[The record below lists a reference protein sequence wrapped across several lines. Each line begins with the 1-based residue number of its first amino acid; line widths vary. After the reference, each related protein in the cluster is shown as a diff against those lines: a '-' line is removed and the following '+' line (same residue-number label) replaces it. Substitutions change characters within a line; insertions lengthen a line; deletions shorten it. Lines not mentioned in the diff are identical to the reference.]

1 MKAPLTDQELETLL
15 AALES
20 DRVERKRSGADR
32 SAIRRTICAFAN
44 DLPGRAEPGV
54 LFVGVNDDGTCADLE
69 ITDGLMTTLAQ
80 MRGDGNILPQ
90 PSMVVEKR
98 TLAGCELVAVTV
110 APSAQPPVRYQGR
123 VFVKVGPTVQLAT
136 PEEERRLTER
146 RRASDLPFDMRP
158 AADASLDDLDL
169 DFVRTEYLPRAVALD
184 ILEQNRR
191 GLDAQLAGLRCL
203 TAGRPTQGALLGLGR
218 EPQRWV
224 PGAYVQFLRV
234 DGTAAT
240 DPIRDQKE
248 LTGRLNDVLRQLDEL
263 LQLNISVR
271 TEIKGGPLEARR
283 PDYPIVALQQLT
295 RNAVMHRS
303 YEGTNA
309 PVRVYWFN
317 DRVEISNPG
326 GLYGQVTGE
335 NFGKG
340 VTDYRNPLIA
350 ELMHHMGYAQ
360 RFGVGVPLAREA
372 MEKGGNP
379 PPEFD
384 LHASTVLVTLRP
396 AP

>member
-1 MKAPLTDQELETLL
+1 MGPLTDQELARLL
-15 AALES
+15 ADLES
-20 DRVERKRSGADR
+20 DRAERKRSGASR

-69 ITDGLMTTLAQ
+69 ITDDLMTTLAQ
-80 MRGDGNILPQ
+80 MRADGNILPQ

-98 TLAGCELVAVTV
+98 TVRGCELVAVTV
-110 APSAQPPVRYQGR
+110 TPSTQPPVRYQGR

-136 PEEERRLTER
+136 PEEERLLTER

-158 AADASLDDLDL
+158 VIEASLEDLDL
-169 DFVRTEYLPRAVALD
+169 DFVRSEYLPRAVALD
-184 ILEQNRR
+184 VLEQNQR

-203 TAGRPTQGALLGLGR
+203 TDGRPTQGALLGLGR
-218 EPQRWV
+218 DPQRWL

-248 LTGRLNDVLRQLDEL
+248 LTGRLNEVLRQLDEL

-271 TEIKGGPLEARR
+271 TEIKEGPLEARR

-295 RNAVMHRS
+295 RNAIMHRS

-326 GLYGQVTGE
+326 GLYGQVTRE

-340 VTDYRNPLIA
+340 ITDYRNPLVA

-360 RFGVGVPLAREA
+360 RFGVGVPLAHQA
-372 MEKGGNP
+372 MEKGANP
-379 PPEFD
+379 PLEFD
-384 LHASTVLVTLRP
+384 FHPTTVLVTLRP

>member
-1 MKAPLTDQELETLL
+1 
-15 AALES
+15 
-20 DRVERKRSGADR
+20 
-32 SAIRRTICAFAN
+32 
-44 DLPGRAEPGV
+44 
-54 LFVGVNDDGTCADLE
+54 
-69 ITDGLMTTLAQ
+69 MTTLAQ
-80 MRGDGNILPQ
+80 MRGDGYILPQ

-98 TLAGCELVAVTV
+98 TVRGCELVAVTV

-136 PEEERRLTER
+136 PEEERLLTER

-158 AADASLDDLDL
+158 AIEANLEDLDL
-169 DFVRTEYLPRAVALD
+169 DFVRSEYLPRAVALD
-184 ILEQNRR
+184 VLEQNQR

-203 TAGRPTQGALLGLGR
+203 TDGRPTQGALLGLGR
-218 EPQRWV
+218 DPQRWL

-248 LTGRLNDVLRQLDEL
+248 LTGRLNEVLRQLDEL

-326 GLYGQVTGE
+326 GLYGQVTRE

-340 VTDYRNPLIA
+340 ITDYRNPLVA

-360 RFGVGVPLAREA
+360 RFGVGVPLAHVRPWRRA
-372 MEKGGNP
+372 GTP
-379 PPEFD
+379 RQSSI
-384 LHASTVLVTLRP
+384 STPRQFL
-396 AP
+396 